1 MITGEQLK
9 EIRKNFGLRLR
20 DVSRGTFISEGAIS
34 NIEKNNRQP
43 SMNTLET
50 LVNFYGYEVDLNL
63 VKKKSF
69 NKKINFY
76 KPKSVKEILELNKDD
91 LVEYTFVTQDDAVV
105 SRICGLEESI
115 LKKIGLLNLREI
127 LSESIANTDNLSV
140 YYKINDMYSGVE
152 QDVAEMVR
160 YFSQEIDKKKENL
173 CFSKFKESV
182 YYIDL
187 GIVYDYE
194 NEEWDTYGEIKLYDK
209 NMKEIGSCESCYEQ
223 NIFPEYCVLKECVF
237 AWRNENIDNQELMSS
252 LTSPVQIKF
261 K

>member
-20 DVSRGTFISEGAIS
+20 DVSRGTFISESAIS

-43 SMNTLET
+43 SMDTLET
-50 LVNFYGYEVDLNL
+50 LLNFYGYEIDLNL

-76 KPKSVKEILELNKDD
+76 KPKSVKEILELDKDD
-91 LVEYTFVTQDDAVV
+91 LVEYIFITQDDEVI
-105 SRICGLEESI
+105 SRLCGIEESV
-115 LKKIGLLNLREI
+115 LEKIALLDLREI
-127 LSESIANTDNLSV
+127 LSDSIKVMDNLSI
-140 YYKINDMYSGVE
+140 YYKMNDMYSGVE
-152 QDVAEMVR
+152 QNVAKMIE
-160 YFSQEIDKKKENL
+160 YFSREIDKEKENL
-173 CFSKFKESV
+173 CFSRFKESV

-209 NMKEIGSCESCYEQ
+209 NMKEIGSCELCYEK
-223 NIFPEYCVLKECVF
+223 NIFPEYCVMKECVF
-237 AWRNENIDNQELMSS
+237 AWRNENIDNQELISS
-252 LTSPVQIKF
+252 LTNPVQIKF
-261 K
+261 